1 MSGEEDK
8 NESASE
14 RLAAKT
20 VFELIQREGEQEL
33 RRPPTSLWWSGV
45 IAGIAISSSLAT
57 QAILHVELPD
67 TPWRWPLENFGYCV
81 GFVIVI
87 LGRMQL
93 FTENTITPV
102 LPIMANF
109 SAKALSAM
117 AVLWGIVLA
126 ANFAG
131 TMIAALFADV
141 AAFVTDEQ
149 LAAMLEISRHA
160 VLSKSF
166 GEVFVH
172 AIPAGFYV
180 AAIVWMLPSSKGFEL
195 WVIVIMTY
203 LIAIGGFSH
212 VIVGSAETFL
222 LLLNGEI
229 GIVGAFGGYLLP
241 ALLGNVIGG
250 TVLFSLL
257 AYAQVREELA

>member
-1 MSGEEDK
+1 MAGKDDDK
-8 NESASE
+8 ANASE
-14 RLAAKT
+14 RLQAKT
-20 VFELIQREGEQEL
+20 VFELVQREGETEL

-45 IAGIAISSSLAT
+45 IAGIAISSSLLT

-67 TPWRWPLENFGYCV
+67 SEWRWPLENFGYCI

-109 SAKALSAM
+109 SAGALRDMGA
-117 AVLWGIVLA
+117 LWGIVLA

-131 TMIAALFADV
+131 TMIAAVFADIV
-141 AAFVTDEQ
+141 AFTTDEQ

-166 GEVFVH
+166 LEVFLRAV
-172 AIPAGFYV
+172 PAGFFV

-195 WVIVIMTY
+195 WIIVIMTY
-203 LIAIGGFSH
+203 LIAIGGFAH
-212 VIVGSAETFL
+212 VVVGSTETFL
-222 LLLNGEI
+222 LLLNGEV
-229 GIVGAFGGYLLP
+229 GIVSAVGGYLLP
-241 ALLGNVIGG
+241 ALLGNIIGG
-250 TVLFSLL
+250 TALFSAL